1 MTCAC
6 SSARNHGTIK
16 TPESPNAGDVML
28 SWLPLHCSLGVFGQW
43 YQHSADKKD
52 KTFCIYQTGWYLRE
66 HLHLQQQQKPPPAGK
81 HNNRDTWQDWTELKN
96 MLVTNQNPPQHHTGI
111 IDPGHDPR
119 QRKKVTWTC
128 QPSTRFMLLVWI
140 TNPISLTR

>member
-1 MTCAC
+1 MQ
-6 SSARNHGTIK
+6 
-16 TPESPNAGDVML
+16 VMLCVL

-81 HNNRDTWQDWTELKN
+81 HNNRDTWQDWTEKYVSKESKSTTAPDGDYWPRSWPETEEKGHLNLSTQHKVHAACLN
-96 MLVTNQNPPQHHTGI
+96 NQSYFTN
-111 IDPGHDPR
+111 
-119 QRKKVTWTC
+119 
-128 QPSTRFMLLVWI
+128 
-140 TNPISLTR
+140 